1 MKHKKYICGLAVIVI
16 LIVIVQFADSYQSDL
31 FTKLQSFFIT
41 EYFVEGKGMTFNAS
55 AGLLNGIMLP
65 CYIISALA
73 PLARTLADKFG
84 KEKIII
90 CNFIILTAGLF
101 TCIAADNVI
110 VFAVGNAV
118 VTFGTSLDI
127 QYLYIAEDIP
137 EKRRGLVRGIA
148 AAVGAAASMFLPV
161 CRNYFVG
168 RRGNNWRILYQ
179 IGILICLITI
189 FMVMVGS
196 FFSHRQSERPVK
208 KQQNNDI
215 KLKELITGNK
225 KLLILLM
232 IMGIATAGVTYY
244 NEPLL
249 TYNHCSEKFINT
261 VLIIQPA
268 VTFLLMLL
276 IGAAS
281 DRIGRRKTTLSCI
294 ILTVASLIIYVISIK
309 HFPNAVLAGICW
321 GIMISAYF
329 SVINLSNLTLME
341 SNSGKNT
348 GKLSAAGTY
357 FYGFGDAAGMVLAVV
372 LVRVWD
378 MGVTK
383 ILLTIIPCT
392 VALIYA
398 VVSHRNR
405 HPSEAS

>member
-1 MKHKKYICGLAVIVI
+1 M
-16 LIVIVQFADSYQSDL
+16 
-31 FTKLQSFFIT
+31 
-41 EYFVEGKGMTFNAS
+41 
-55 AGLLNGIMLP
+55 
-65 CYIISALA
+65 
-73 PLARTLADKFG
+73 
-84 KEKIII
+84 
-90 CNFIILTAGLF
+90 
-101 TCIAADNVI
+101 
-110 VFAVGNAV
+110 
-118 VTFGTSLDI
+118 
-127 QYLYIAEDIP
+127 
-137 EKRRGLVRGIA
+137 
-148 AAVGAAASMFLPV
+148 
-161 CRNYFVG
+161 
-168 RRGNNWRILYQ
+168 
-179 IGILICLITI
+179 
-189 FMVMVGS
+189 
-196 FFSHRQSERPVK
+196 
-208 KQQNNDI
+208 
-215 KLKELITGNK
+215 ITGNK

-232 IMGIATAGVTYY
+232 IMGIATAGITYY

-276 IGAAS
+276 IGAAA

-294 ILTVASLIIYVISIK
+294 ILTGVSLIIYVISIK
-309 HFPNAVLAGICW
+309 LFPNAVLAGICW
-321 GIMISAYF
+321 GTMISAYF

-348 GKLSAAGTY
+348 GKLSAVGTY

-392 VALIYA
+392 AALIYA

-405 HPSEAS
+405 HSSAAS